1 MLKSSRIALRPLQA
15 KDLPL
20 MFEWINDRE
29 QVLFNAPYR
38 PVSEL
43 QHYSWAEAIQQRQDM
58 MIFSIF
64 QLETDDLI
72 GTCQLHSINAVHR
85 SAELQIRLGEVAA
98 RGAGYGTEAVSLL
111 LGFAFRDLNL
121 HRVYLHVFSTNGAA
135 IQVYEKVGFKREG
148 VLRKAAHIDGEYV
161 DILIMGILR
170 DEYAGS

>member
-15 KDLPL
+15 KDLPR

-43 QHYSWAEAIQQRQDM
+43 QHDSWAEAIQQRQDV

-98 RGAGYGTEAVSLL
+98 RGSGYGTEAVSLL
-111 LGFAFRDLNL
+111 LRFAFRDLNL

-148 VLRKAAHIDGEYV
+148 VLRRAAFIDGEYV
-161 DILIMGILR
+161 DVLVMGVLR
-170 DEYAGS
+170 EEHDAT